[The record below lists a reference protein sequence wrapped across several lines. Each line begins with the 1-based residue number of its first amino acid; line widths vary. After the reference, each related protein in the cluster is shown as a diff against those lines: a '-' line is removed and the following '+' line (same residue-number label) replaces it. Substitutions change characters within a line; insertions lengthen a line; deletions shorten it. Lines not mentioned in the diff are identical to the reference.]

1 MRDERM
7 KITPLHDEN
16 GYRCLAVEADWSAI
30 AADYDDIIAAY
41 SRVQIPGF
49 RSGKVPRS
57 VIEQRLQ
64 KQVLEDLSRQAAQR
78 LGREAVRESGT
89 EPLGPIEISDIGC
102 ARGAT
107 FSFTARF
114 RPMPEIEVPDLGSL
128 AVRGERPDPKDQISH
143 RLLELTHF
151 EVPAE
156 AVQAELGDDVGTAD
170 SSSAAWK
177 EAQDRVRLILI
188 LKKIARQE
196 GIEVDETDVE
206 RRIEEKAVEFG
217 VSSPTLKAELEKG
230 GGRQRLKDMLLAEST
245 LNFLI
250 ERSGS

>member
-1 MRDERM
+1 M
-7 KITPLHDEN
+7 KITPLNDEN
-16 GYRCLAVEADWSAI
+16 GYRRLSVEADWSAI

-64 KQVLEDLSRQAAQR
+64 KQVLKDLSRQAALR
-78 LGREAVRESGT
+78 LGRDAVRESGA
-89 EPLGPIEISDIGC
+89 EPLGAIAISDIEC
-102 ARGAT
+102 ARGTT

-128 AVRGERPDPKDQISH
+128 MVRGESPDPKDRISR
-143 RLLELTHF
+143 RLLELTRF

-156 AVQAELGDDVGTAD
+156 AVQAELGDDFSTAD
-170 SSSAAWK
+170 SSAAWK
-177 EAQDRVRLILI
+177 AAQDRVRLILI

-196 GIEVDETDVE
+196 GIEVDASDVE
-206 RRIEEKAVEFG
+206 RRIEEKAAEFG
-217 VSSPTLKAELEKG
+217 VSSHTLKAELEKG
-230 GGRQRLKDMLLAEST
+230 GGRQRLRDMLLAEST
-245 LNFLI
+245 LDFLI
-250 ERSGS
+250 EKSGS

>member
-1 MRDERM
+1 M
-7 KITPLHDEN
+7 KITPLDDEN
-16 GYRCLAVEADWSAI
+16 GCRRLAVEADWSAI

-49 RSGKVPRS
+49 RSGKAPRS

-78 LGREAVRESGT
+78 LGREAVRKSGA
-89 EPLGPIEISDIGC
+89 EPLGTIAISDIEC
-102 ARGAT
+102 ARGTT
-107 FSFTARF
+107 FCFTARF
-114 RPMPEIEVPDLGSL
+114 RPVPEIEVPDLGSL
-128 AVRGERPDPKDQISH
+128 TVRDESPDPKDRISH
-143 RLLELTHF
+143 RLLELIRF
-151 EVPAE
+151 DVPAE
-156 AVQAELGDDVGTAD
+156 AVQAELGDDVSTAD

-196 GIEVDETDVE
+196 GIEVDEADVE
-206 RRIEEKAVEFG
+206 RRIEEKAAEFS
-217 VSSPTLKAELEKG
+217 VSSHTLRAEFEKG
-230 GGRQRLKDMLLAEST
+230 GRRQRLKDMLLAEST

-250 ERSGS
+250 EKSGL